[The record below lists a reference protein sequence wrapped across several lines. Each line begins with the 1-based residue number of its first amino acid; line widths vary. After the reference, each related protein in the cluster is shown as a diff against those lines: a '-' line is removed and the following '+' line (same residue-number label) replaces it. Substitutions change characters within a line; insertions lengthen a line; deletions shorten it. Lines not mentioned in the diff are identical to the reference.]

1 MQLWRVEGR
10 RGEKLSIT
18 SYQLKDLGNNKGQ
31 KTKDKRPRTKDQGQ
45 KTKDKRPRTKDQG
58 QKTYNQLSHLPR
70 NFAVSFTIKKALI
83 PTENGYT
90 TTDLRIEG
98 DRITAI
104 AADLDPVGEVIDG
117 QNKLL
122 LPGFVNAHTHSS
134 EMWQRGMIPLYP
146 LELWIEELHEFS
158 PLEPEQIY
166 LSALLTAAE
175 TLLSGGTC
183 VVDHLVWIPGKELES
198 VAATVRA
205 YQEIGIRAFV
215 GPLIQDETQSKGIPD
230 GGEDREL
237 EEYHY
242 STQQVLDLMQR
253 VIEDFHQPEAGIEM
267 MVAPTGIQLC
277 SEDLFK
283 GCVELSDRYHVCRH
297 AHLLETKA
305 QQLLA
310 QEKYGFSAVE
320 YLKQIGFLGDRT
332 SLAHCV
338 WLDDRDIEILA
349 ATHSTVVHNPLS
361 NLRLGSGIAPILK
374 YRQAGVN
381 VSFGC
386 DGAASNDGQDLLE
399 VLKVGS
405 FLHNITDSDYR
416 QWIAPREAVKMASE
430 GGYQGIGLES
440 EVGSLTEGKQAD
452 VVLYDLTKLSLL
464 PRTDPLNLLIMG
476 CPNNV
481 VDSAW
486 VKGEIVVANGTPTR
500 IDLEDLRRK
509 LFEQS
514 EWTTNRKSA
523 HVAQVEQ
530 HYRSVMNLPK

>member
-1 MQLWRVEGR
+1 M
-10 RGEKLSIT
+10 
-18 SYQLKDLGNNKGQ
+18 
-31 KTKDKRPRTKDQGQ
+31 
-45 KTKDKRPRTKDQG
+45 
-58 QKTYNQLSHLPR
+58 
-70 NFAVSFTIKKALI
+70 SFTIKQTVI
-83 PTENGYT
+83 PAAEGYT
-90 TTDLRIEG
+90 IVDVRIEG

-104 AADLDPVGEVIDG
+104 APDLDPVGEVIDG

-158 PLEPEQIY
+158 PLHPKQIY
-166 LSALLTAAE
+166 LSALLTATE

-205 YQEIGIRAFV
+205 YQEIGMRAFI

-230 GGEDREL
+230 GGEDRDL

-242 STQQVLDLMQR
+242 STQQVLNLMEQA
-253 VIEDFHQPEAGIEM
+253 IAQFHAPETGIEM

-277 SEDLFK
+277 SEALFR
-283 GCVELSDRYHVCRH
+283 GCVELSDRYNVCRH

-338 WLDDRDIEILA
+338 WLDDSDIEILA

-374 YRQAGVN
+374 YRQAGIN

-405 FLHNITDSDYR
+405 FLHNITDPDYR

-430 GGYQGIGLES
+430 GGYQGIGLAS

-452 VVLYDLTKLSLL
+452 LVLYDLTQLSLL
-464 PRTDPLNLLIMG
+464 PRTDPISLLVMG
-476 CPNNV
+476 RPQNV
-481 VDSAW
+481 VDSVW
-486 VKGEIVVANGTPTR
+486 VKGEIVVARGTPTR
-500 IDLEDLRRK
+500 IDLANLRQQ
-509 LFEQS
+509 LLEHS
-514 EWTTNRKSA
+514 EGKTNRQSTRMA
-523 HVAQVEQ
+523 GVEE
-530 HYRSVMNLPK
+530 HYRRVMNLPD